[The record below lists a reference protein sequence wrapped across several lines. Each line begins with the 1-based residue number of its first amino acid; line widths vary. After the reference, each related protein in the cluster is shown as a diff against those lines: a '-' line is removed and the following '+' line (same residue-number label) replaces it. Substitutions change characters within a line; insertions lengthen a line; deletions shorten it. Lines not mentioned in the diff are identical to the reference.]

1 MNKGARVFTCYW
13 GDVLVA
19 MFSVLNQPSGSYKYA
34 YRVHRVVV
42 LPDYQGLGIGTKL
55 FDFFG
60 EYFISNGDKLFL
72 RSSHVRLA
80 NHCRDSSKW
89 LEGSSSCKI
98 SNAGG
103 ASHEKK
109 YKNYDRKRVP
119 YSFEYVGENYNSKEH
134 QLIICLGETNE
145 ETAKEYLN
153 KIVDENKNPIIIS
166 GVADIKY
173 QTVWEKVAKEKGI
186 RTELLY
192 IKSHNKYTMVQKY
205 LKQKVDGIIIGKEA
219 QAQISQFKHSKDFR
233 QLITFNYKHGD
244 PIYKERLLPK
254 EN

>member
-1 MNKGARVFTCYW
+1 
-13 GDVLVA
+13 

-72 RSSHVRLA
+72 RSSHIRLA
-80 NHCRDSSKW
+80 NHCRDSNKW
-89 LEGSSSCKI
+89 IEGSSSCKI

-109 YKNYDRKRVP
+109 YKNYDRKRIP
-119 YSFEYVGENYNSKEH
+119 YSFEYVGENYNLKEH
-134 QLIICLGETNE
+134 QPIICIGETSKE
-145 ETAKEYLN
+145 KAEEYLN
-153 KIVDENKNPIIIS
+153 RIIDENKNPIIIS

-192 IKSHNKYTMVQKY
+192 IKSHNDYLMVQKY
-205 LKQKVDGIIIGKEA
+205 FKQKVDGIIIGENEQKE
-219 QAQISQFKHSKDFR
+219 ISKYKSSKDFN
-233 QLITFNYKHGD
+233 QLITFNYKKD
-244 PIYKERLLPK
+244 IPKYYERLDKQL
-254 EN
+254 NS

>member
-1 MNKGARVFTCYW
+1 
-13 GDVLVA
+13 

-72 RSSHVRLA
+72 RSSHIRLA
-80 NHCRDSSKW
+80 NHCRSSNKW

-109 YKNYDRKRVP
+109 YKNYDRKRIP
-119 YSFEYVGENYNSKEH
+119 YSFEYVGENYNLKEH
-134 QLIICLGETNE
+134 QPIICIGETSE

-153 KIVDENKNPIIIS
+153 RIIDENKNPIIIS

-192 IKSHNKYTMVQKY
+192 IKSHNEHIMVQKY
-205 LKQKVDGIIIGKEA
+205 LKQKVDGIIIGENEQKE
-219 QAQISQFKHSKDFR
+219 ISKYKSSKDFN
-233 QLITFNYKHGD
+233 QLITFNYKKD
-244 PIYKERLLPK
+244 VPKYYERLDK
-254 EN
+254 

>member
-1 MNKGARVFTCYW
+1 
-13 GDVLVA
+13 

-42 LPDYQGLGIGTKL
+42 LPDYQGLGVGTKL

-60 EYFISNGDKLFL
+60 EYFISNGNKLFL
-72 RSSHVRLA
+72 RSSHIRLA
-80 NHCRDSSKW
+80 NHCRNSDKW

-119 YSFEYVGENYNSKEH
+119 YSFEYVGKDYALKEH
-134 QLIICLGETNE
+134 QPIICIGEVSKE
-145 ETAKEYLN
+145 KAEEYLEKIIDKN
-153 KIVDENKNPIIIS
+153 KFPIVVS
-166 GVADIKY
+166 GVADIKH
-173 QTVWEKVAKEKGI
+173 QTVWEEVAKEKGI

-192 IKSHNKYTMVQKY
+192 IKSHNEYIIVQKY
-205 LKQKVDGIIIGKEA
+205 LKQKIDGIIIGRIA
-219 QAQISQFKHSKDFR
+219 QREISKYKSSKDFA
-233 QLITFNYKHGD
+233 QLITFNYKTNI
-244 PIYKERLLPK
+244 PKYYERLDK
-254 EN
+254 